1 MNFAKNKTPSVLSNN
16 RWLIAA
22 IIFVLGLLFVA
33 GLAFKKVYAER
44 IYPGVYL
51 GNIYIGGLKP
61 EEARKKINK
70 IGDTYFKKGFVF
82 QVPEKRVSIDAVII
96 APKDPD
102 LYYELATFPTETM
115 VANAFYFGRGVGV
128 AKNIRATFSALIFKK
143 HIPLSV
149 SLDKER
155 LNNILKQN
163 FSSLE
168 KPPKEATWIISFKE
182 DSAPDFAL
190 TEENSGFIY
199 RYDDAL
205 RLLEEKIIKLIP
217 VEIELKIQEASP
229 QIIRDDVA
237 SLIPEARKILS
248 RAPLTIVATTS
259 KWNLYPQTVSQWL
272 TVKKIDGAIKVDL
285 REEGIK
291 ESLQVWGKQYDLEQE
306 PKNAKFKLENGKVV
320 EFQSSQNGSHIV
332 SEENINSLKSAM
344 LSPKE
349 NKTVILKNDV
359 TEPEFRT
366 DEVNAL
372 GIREL
377 IGVSKTSFAGSPKNR
392 RHNIKKAVEKLNGL
406 LIPDGEVF
414 SLVRAIGNVD
424 QEAGF
429 KEELVIKGDKTT
441 PEFGGGL
448 CQIATTVFRSALS
461 AGLPILERQ
470 NHSYRVPYYEP
481 PVGLDATIYLPKPDL
496 IFKNNTGS
504 SILILGSISGD
515 NLEFEFWGTSDGRLA
530 TTSKPKVGN
539 IVPPPPPKL
548 LLTEELPPGVKKC
561 TERAHAGADASFTY
575 TVTRADGTR
584 EEKIFRSH
592 YRPWQEV
599 CLLGVAP
606 GTATS
611 TKRAAGTP

>member
-1 MNFAKNKTPSVLSNN
+1 MNFAKNKTSSVPATH

-22 IIFVLGLLFVA
+22 IIFVLFSLFAA
-33 GLAFKKVYAER
+33 GLTFKIIYAER

-61 EEARKKINK
+61 EEAAKKINK
-70 IGDTYFKKGFVF
+70 IVDTYLKKGFLF
-82 QVPEKRVSIDAVII
+82 QVSEKRVSVNPLII
-96 APKDPD
+96 APEDPD
-102 LYYELATFPTETM
+102 LYYELATFKTETM
-115 VANAFYFGRGVGV
+115 VDTAFRFGRGVSEI
-128 AKNIRATFSALIFKK
+128 KNIHATSRALIFKK
-143 HIPLSV
+143 NIPLNV

-168 KPPKEATWIISFKE
+168 EPPREAAWKISFGE
-182 DSAPDFAL
+182 DGALDFVI
-190 TEENSGFIY
+190 TEESPGFIY

-205 RLLEEKIIKLIP
+205 RSLEEKITNLIP
-217 VEIELKIQEASP
+217 VEIELQKQEAFP
-229 QIIRDDVA
+229 QIIKNDVA
-237 SLIPEARKILS
+237 SVIPEAKKILS
-248 RAPLTIVATTS
+248 VAPLTIVASTS

-272 TVKKIDGAIKVDL
+272 TIKKIDGVAKVDL

-291 ESLQVWGKQYDLEQE
+291 ESLKNWGKQYALEQE
-306 PKNAKFKLENGKVV
+306 PRNAKFKLEKGKVV

-332 SEENINSLKSAM
+332 SEENINSIRLAL
-344 LSPKE
+344 LSPGR
-349 NKTVILKNDV
+349 NKTIVLKNDV

-377 IGVSKTSFAGSPKNR
+377 IGVAKTSFAGSPKNR
-392 RHNIKKAVEKLNGL
+392 RHNIKMAVDKLNGL
-406 LIPDGEVF
+406 LIPDGEEF
-414 SLVRAIGNVD
+414 SLVRAIGNID
-424 QEAGF
+424 KEAGF

-448 CQIATTVFRSALS
+448 CQIATTVFRSALLT
-461 AGLPILERQ
+461 GLPILERQ

-481 PVGLDATIYLPKPDL
+481 PVGMDATIYLPKPDL
-496 IFKNNTGS
+496 VFKNNTGA

-515 NLEFEFWGTSDGRLA
+515 KLEFEFWGTSDGRLA
-530 TTSKPKVGN
+530 ETSKPIVKN

-548 LLTEELPPGVKKC
+548 VLTEELPPGVKKC
-561 TERAHAGADASFTY
+561 TERAHAGALASFTY

-606 GTATS
+606 GKATS
-611 TKRAAGTP
+611 TEKAVTRE